1 MPSTRSNQPPSKNW
15 KKMARK
21 QQGAE
26 AKWDLTLE
34 IHKSLGSLGRVG
46 ILSGSSAMAAP
57 AWPSTHHSTSLETA
71 NPGVPPDGQVGFR
84 HVWCKQ
90 HQASQKPPEEL
101 QDSSAVGTG
110 KAGFP
115 LTSLGRMGRCR
126 PIPKRAACPSP
137 RRATGRLGWGF
148 LAEDLIPQADA
159 PCFHW
164 QWDVPQLC
172 LVSMHPTCIFGWS
185 MCCPNMHKERQTPG
199 FHTDACSQRQREKM
213 PLPRNA
219 KMLSTKQ
226 SRAGKVGPA
235 AANPNPEKPL
245 LQEESCQAKRSP
257 SSPQGGPKKRS
268 AFGDITNAHKNQVVA
283 GKKEAVKVAPHK
295 AQRAHAALGV
305 AKNNEINLKKS
316 MKKTPTTE
324 APTEP
329 KEDPVEEL
337 VPAQLPA
344 VEDIDK
350 EQLGDPYANAEYAKE
365 IFEYMR
371 EREEKFMLPDY
382 MAKQPDISGDMRA
395 ILVDWMV
402 EVQEN
407 FELNHETLYLAV
419 KLVDHYLVEVVSM
432 RDKLQLIGS
441 TAILIASKFEERCPP
456 CVDDFLYIC
465 DDAYK
470 REELIAMEM
479 SILSTLKFDINIPI
493 PYRFLRRFAK
503 CARAT
508 METLTLARFLCEMTL
523 QEYDYARES
532 PSKLAASC
540 LLLALTMKNLGGWTP
555 TLEYYSGY
563 RSQDLH
569 PLVKRLNFLL
579 TYQPHDKLKA
589 VRTKYSHRVFF
600 EVAKVTPMDM
610 LKLEEILKS
619 C

>member
-1 MPSTRSNQPPSKNW
+1 M
-15 KKMARK
+15 
-21 QQGAE
+21 
-26 AKWDLTLE
+26 
-34 IHKSLGSLGRVG
+34 
-46 ILSGSSAMAAP
+46 
-57 AWPSTHHSTSLETA
+57 
-71 NPGVPPDGQVGFR
+71 
-84 HVWCKQ
+84 
-90 HQASQKPPEEL
+90 
-101 QDSSAVGTG
+101 
-110 KAGFP
+110 
-115 LTSLGRMGRCR
+115 
-126 PIPKRAACPSP
+126 
-137 RRATGRLGWGF
+137 
-148 LAEDLIPQADA
+148 
-159 PCFHW
+159 
-164 QWDVPQLC
+164 
-172 LVSMHPTCIFGWS
+172 
-185 MCCPNMHKERQTPG
+185 
-199 FHTDACSQRQREKM
+199 ACSQRPRERM

-226 SRAGKVGPA
+226 SRAGKAGPA
-235 AANPNPEKPL
+235 AENVDPEK
-245 LQEESCQAKRSP
+245 EESCHAKRSS

-268 AFGDITNAHKNQVVA
+268 AFGDITNARKNQVVA
-283 GKKEAVKVAPHK
+283 GKKEAVKIAPPK
-295 AQRAHAALGV
+295 AQKAHNALGV

-316 MKKTPTTE
+316 MKKTPPT
-324 APTEP
+324 APAEP
-329 KEDPVEEL
+329 RVDPGPEKPVSVQEL
-337 VPAQLPA
+337 KPPEQRVPA

-371 EREEKFMLPDY
+371 EREEKFILPDY
-382 MAKQPDISGDMRA
+382 MEKQTDISGDMRA

-432 RDKLQLIGS
+432 REKLQLIGS

-563 RSQDLH
+563 SAQDLH

-579 TYQPHDKLKA
+579 TYQPRDKLNA
-589 VRTKYSHRVFF
+589 VRSKYSHRVFF

-610 LKLEEILKS
+610 LMLEETLTS
-619 C
+619 S

>member
-1 MPSTRSNQPPSKNW
+1 M
-15 KKMARK
+15 
-21 QQGAE
+21 
-26 AKWDLTLE
+26 
-34 IHKSLGSLGRVG
+34 
-46 ILSGSSAMAAP
+46 
-57 AWPSTHHSTSLETA
+57 
-71 NPGVPPDGQVGFR
+71 
-84 HVWCKQ
+84 
-90 HQASQKPPEEL
+90 
-101 QDSSAVGTG
+101 
-110 KAGFP
+110 
-115 LTSLGRMGRCR
+115 
-126 PIPKRAACPSP
+126 
-137 RRATGRLGWGF
+137 
-148 LAEDLIPQADA
+148 
-159 PCFHW
+159 
-164 QWDVPQLC
+164 
-172 LVSMHPTCIFGWS
+172 
-185 MCCPNMHKERQTPG
+185 
-199 FHTDACSQRQREKM
+199 ACSQRPRERM

-219 KMLSTKQ
+219 KMLAAKP
-226 SRAGKVGPA
+226 SRAGKGGPA
-235 AANPNPEKPL
+235 AENVDPEKPL
-245 LQEESCQAKRSP
+245 LQEESCHAKRSS

-268 AFGDITNAHKNQVVA
+268 AFGDITNARKNQVAA
-283 GKKEAVKVAPHK
+283 GKKEAVKVAPPKVQK
-295 AQRAHAALGV
+295 AHNALGV

-316 MKKTPTTE
+316 MKKTPPT
-324 APTEP
+324 APAEP
-329 KEDPVEEL
+329 KVDPVPEKLASVQEL
-337 VPAQLPA
+337 KPPEQRQVPA

-371 EREEKFMLPDY
+371 DREEKFMLPDY
-382 MAKQPDISGDMRA
+382 MEKQTDISGDMRA

-432 RDKLQLIGS
+432 REKLQLIGS

-563 RSQDLH
+563 SAQDLH

-579 TYQPHDKLKA
+579 TYQPRDKLNA
-589 VRTKYSHRVFF
+589 VRSKYSHRVFF

-610 LKLEEILKS
+610 LKLEERLTS
-619 C
+619 S

>member
-1 MPSTRSNQPPSKNW
+1 M
-15 KKMARK
+15 
-21 QQGAE
+21 
-26 AKWDLTLE
+26 
-34 IHKSLGSLGRVG
+34 
-46 ILSGSSAMAAP
+46 
-57 AWPSTHHSTSLETA
+57 
-71 NPGVPPDGQVGFR
+71 
-84 HVWCKQ
+84 
-90 HQASQKPPEEL
+90 
-101 QDSSAVGTG
+101 
-110 KAGFP
+110 
-115 LTSLGRMGRCR
+115 
-126 PIPKRAACPSP
+126 
-137 RRATGRLGWGF
+137 
-148 LAEDLIPQADA
+148 
-159 PCFHW
+159 
-164 QWDVPQLC
+164 
-172 LVSMHPTCIFGWS
+172 
-185 MCCPNMHKERQTPG
+185 
-199 FHTDACSQRQREKM
+199 ACSQRPRERM

-235 AANPNPEKPL
+235 AENVDPEK
-245 LQEESCQAKRSP
+245 EESCHAKRSS

-268 AFGDITNAHKNQVVA
+268 AFGDITNARKNQVVA
-283 GKKEAVKVAPHK
+283 GKKEAVKVAPPK
-295 AQRAHAALGV
+295 AQKAHNALGV

-316 MKKTPTTE
+316 MKKTPPT
-324 APTEP
+324 APAEP
-329 KEDPVEEL
+329 KVSPVPEKPESVQELKPHEER
-337 VPAQLPA
+337 VPA

-382 MAKQPDISGDMRA
+382 MEKQTDISGDMRA

-432 RDKLQLIGS
+432 REKLQLIGS

-563 RSQDLH
+563 SAQDLH

-579 TYQPHDKLKA
+579 TYQPRDKLNA
-589 VRTKYSHRVFF
+589 VRSKYSHRVFF

-610 LKLEEILKS
+610 LKLEEILTS
-619 C
+619 S

>member
-1 MPSTRSNQPPSKNW
+1 M
-15 KKMARK
+15 
-21 QQGAE
+21 
-26 AKWDLTLE
+26 
-34 IHKSLGSLGRVG
+34 
-46 ILSGSSAMAAP
+46 
-57 AWPSTHHSTSLETA
+57 
-71 NPGVPPDGQVGFR
+71 
-84 HVWCKQ
+84 
-90 HQASQKPPEEL
+90 
-101 QDSSAVGTG
+101 
-110 KAGFP
+110 
-115 LTSLGRMGRCR
+115 
-126 PIPKRAACPSP
+126 
-137 RRATGRLGWGF
+137 
-148 LAEDLIPQADA
+148 
-159 PCFHW
+159 
-164 QWDVPQLC
+164 
-172 LVSMHPTCIFGWS
+172 
-185 MCCPNMHKERQTPG
+185 
-199 FHTDACSQRQREKM
+199 ACSQRPRERM

-226 SRAGKVGPA
+226 SRAGKAGPA
-235 AANPNPEKPL
+235 AENVNPEKPL
-245 LQEESCQAKRSP
+245 LQEESCHAKRSS

-268 AFGDITNAHKNQVVA
+268 AFGDITNARKNQVVA
-283 GKKEAVKVAPHK
+283 GKKESAKVAPPK
-295 AQRAHAALGV
+295 AQRAHNTLGV

-316 MKKTPTTE
+316 TKKTPPP
-324 APTEP
+324 APAEP
-329 KEDPVEEL
+329 KEDPAPEKSVQEPKPPEQRQ
-337 VPAQLPA
+337 VPA

-382 MAKQPDISGDMRA
+382 MEKQTDISGDMRA

-432 RDKLQLIGS
+432 REKLQLIGS

-563 RSQDLH
+563 SAQDLH

-579 TYQPHDKLKA
+579 TYQPRDKLNA
-589 VRTKYSHRVFF
+589 VRSKYSHRVFF

-610 LKLEEILKS
+610 LKLEETLTS
-619 C
+619 S

>member
-1 MPSTRSNQPPSKNW
+1 M
-15 KKMARK
+15 
-21 QQGAE
+21 
-26 AKWDLTLE
+26 
-34 IHKSLGSLGRVG
+34 
-46 ILSGSSAMAAP
+46 
-57 AWPSTHHSTSLETA
+57 
-71 NPGVPPDGQVGFR
+71 
-84 HVWCKQ
+84 
-90 HQASQKPPEEL
+90 
-101 QDSSAVGTG
+101 
-110 KAGFP
+110 
-115 LTSLGRMGRCR
+115 
-126 PIPKRAACPSP
+126 
-137 RRATGRLGWGF
+137 
-148 LAEDLIPQADA
+148 
-159 PCFHW
+159 
-164 QWDVPQLC
+164 
-172 LVSMHPTCIFGWS
+172 
-185 MCCPNMHKERQTPG
+185 
-199 FHTDACSQRQREKM
+199 ACSQRPRERM

-219 KMLSTKQ
+219 KMLTTKQ
-226 SRAGKVGPA
+226 TRAGKAGPA
-235 AANPNPEKPL
+235 AENVDPEKD
-245 LQEESCQAKRSP
+245 ESCHAKRSS

-268 AFGDITNAHKNQVVA
+268 AFGDITNARKNQVVA
-283 GKKEAVKVAPHK
+283 GKKEAVKVAPPK
-295 AQRAHAALGV
+295 AQKAHNALGV

-316 MKKTPTTE
+316 MKKTPPT
-324 APTEP
+324 APAEPRVDPVPEKPVFVQEP
-329 KEDPVEEL
+329 KPPEQRQV
-337 VPAQLPA
+337 PA

-382 MAKQPDISGDMRA
+382 MEKQTDISGDMRA

-432 RDKLQLIGS
+432 REKLQLIGS

-563 RSQDLH
+563 SAQDLH

-579 TYQPHDKLKA
+579 TYQPRDKLNA
-589 VRTKYSHRVFF
+589 VRSKYSHRVFF

-610 LKLEEILKS
+610 LKLEETLTS
-619 C
+619 S

>member
-235 AANPNPEKPL
+235 AANPNPEK
-245 LQEESCQAKRSP
+245 EESCQAKRSP

>member
-1 MPSTRSNQPPSKNW
+1 M
-15 KKMARK
+15 
-21 QQGAE
+21 
-26 AKWDLTLE
+26 
-34 IHKSLGSLGRVG
+34 
-46 ILSGSSAMAAP
+46 
-57 AWPSTHHSTSLETA
+57 
-71 NPGVPPDGQVGFR
+71 
-84 HVWCKQ
+84 
-90 HQASQKPPEEL
+90 
-101 QDSSAVGTG
+101 
-110 KAGFP
+110 
-115 LTSLGRMGRCR
+115 
-126 PIPKRAACPSP
+126 
-137 RRATGRLGWGF
+137 
-148 LAEDLIPQADA
+148 
-159 PCFHW
+159 
-164 QWDVPQLC
+164 
-172 LVSMHPTCIFGWS
+172 
-185 MCCPNMHKERQTPG
+185 
-199 FHTDACSQRQREKM
+199 ACSQRPRERM

-219 KMLSTKQ
+219 KMLTTKQ

-235 AANPNPEKPL
+235 AENVDPEK
-245 LQEESCQAKRSP
+245 EESCHTKRSS

-268 AFGDITNAHKNQVVA
+268 AFGDITNACKNQVVA
-283 GKKEAVKVAPHK
+283 GKKEAVKVAPPK
-295 AQRAHAALGV
+295 AQKAHNALGV

-316 MKKTPTTE
+316 IKKTP
-324 APTEP
+324 PTASAEP
-329 KEDPVEEL
+329 KVNPVPEKPVSVEEL
-337 VPAQLPA
+337 KPPEERVPA

-371 EREEKFMLPDY
+371 EREEKFVLPDY
-382 MAKQPDISGDMRA
+382 MEKQTDISGDMRA

-432 RDKLQLIGS
+432 REKLQLIGS

-563 RSQDLH
+563 SAQDLH

-579 TYQPHDKLKA
+579 TYQPRDKLNA
-589 VRTKYSHRVFF
+589 VRSKYSHRVFF

-610 LKLEEILKS
+610 LKLEETLTS
-619 C
+619 S

>member
-1 MPSTRSNQPPSKNW
+1 
-15 KKMARK
+15 
-21 QQGAE
+21 
-26 AKWDLTLE
+26 
-34 IHKSLGSLGRVG
+34 
-46 ILSGSSAMAAP
+46 
-57 AWPSTHHSTSLETA
+57 
-71 NPGVPPDGQVGFR
+71 
-84 HVWCKQ
+84 
-90 HQASQKPPEEL
+90 
-101 QDSSAVGTG
+101 
-110 KAGFP
+110 
-115 LTSLGRMGRCR
+115 
-126 PIPKRAACPSP
+126 
-137 RRATGRLGWGF
+137 
-148 LAEDLIPQADA
+148 
-159 PCFHW
+159 
-164 QWDVPQLC
+164 
-172 LVSMHPTCIFGWS
+172 
-185 MCCPNMHKERQTPG
+185 
-199 FHTDACSQRQREKM
+199 M

-219 KMLSTKQ
+219 KMVSTKQ
-226 SRAGKVGPA
+226 PRAAKVGPSA
-235 AANPNPEKPL
+235 ENASPEK
-245 LQEESCQAKRSP
+245 EESCQAKRSP

-268 AFGDITNAHKNQVVA
+268 AFGDITNAHKNQVLA
-283 GKKEAVKVAPHK
+283 QKKEAVKVAPHK
-295 AQRAHAALGV
+295 AQRAHAALAV

-316 MKKTPTTE
+316 MKKTSPKE
-324 APTEP
+324 APAEP
-329 KEDPVEEL
+329 RQDPVPEEP
-337 VPAQLPA
+337 VPVQLPA

-350 EQLGDPYANAEYAKE
+350 GQLGDPYANAEYAKE

-371 EREEKFMLPDY
+371 GREEKFILPNY
-382 MAKQPDISGDMRA
+382 MENQTDISGDMRA

-402 EVQEN
+402 DVQEN

-419 KLVDHYLVEVVSM
+419 KLVDHYLVEVVST

-470 REELIAMEM
+470 REELIAMEI
-479 SILSTLKFDINIPI
+479 SILNTLKFDINIPI
-493 PYRFLRRFAK
+493 AYQFLRRFAK

-540 LLLALTMKNLGGWTP
+540 LLLALIMKNLGGWTP

-563 RSQDLH
+563 SSQDLH

-579 TYQPHDKLKA
+579 TYQPRDKLKA
-589 VRTKYSHRVFF
+589 VRTKYSNRVFF

>member
-1 MPSTRSNQPPSKNW
+1 M
-15 KKMARK
+15 
-21 QQGAE
+21 
-26 AKWDLTLE
+26 
-34 IHKSLGSLGRVG
+34 
-46 ILSGSSAMAAP
+46 
-57 AWPSTHHSTSLETA
+57 
-71 NPGVPPDGQVGFR
+71 
-84 HVWCKQ
+84 
-90 HQASQKPPEEL
+90 
-101 QDSSAVGTG
+101 
-110 KAGFP
+110 
-115 LTSLGRMGRCR
+115 
-126 PIPKRAACPSP
+126 
-137 RRATGRLGWGF
+137 
-148 LAEDLIPQADA
+148 
-159 PCFHW
+159 
-164 QWDVPQLC
+164 
-172 LVSMHPTCIFGWS
+172 
-185 MCCPNMHKERQTPG
+185 
-199 FHTDACSQRQREKM
+199 ACSQRPRERM

-219 KMLSTKQ
+219 KMLTTKQ

-235 AANPNPEKPL
+235 AENVDPEK
-245 LQEESCQAKRSP
+245 EESCHAKRSS

-268 AFGDITNAHKNQVVA
+268 AFGDITNARKNQVVA
-283 GKKEAVKVAPHK
+283 GKKEAVKVAPPK
-295 AQRAHAALGV
+295 AQKAHNALGM

-316 MKKTPTTE
+316 MKKTPPT
-324 APTEP
+324 APAEP
-329 KEDPVEEL
+329 KVNPVPEKPVSVQELKPPEER
-337 VPAQLPA
+337 VPA

-382 MAKQPDISGDMRA
+382 MEKQTDISGDMRA

-432 RDKLQLIGS
+432 REKLQLIGS

-493 PYRFLRRFAK
+493 AYRFLRRFAK

-563 RSQDLH
+563 SAQDLH

-579 TYQPHDKLKA
+579 TYQPRDKLNA
-589 VRTKYSHRVFF
+589 VRSKYSHRVFF

-610 LKLEEILKS
+610 LKLEETLTS
-619 C
+619 S

>member
-1 MPSTRSNQPPSKNW
+1 
-15 KKMARK
+15 
-21 QQGAE
+21 
-26 AKWDLTLE
+26 
-34 IHKSLGSLGRVG
+34 
-46 ILSGSSAMAAP
+46 
-57 AWPSTHHSTSLETA
+57 
-71 NPGVPPDGQVGFR
+71 
-84 HVWCKQ
+84 
-90 HQASQKPPEEL
+90 
-101 QDSSAVGTG
+101 
-110 KAGFP
+110 
-115 LTSLGRMGRCR
+115 
-126 PIPKRAACPSP
+126 
-137 RRATGRLGWGF
+137 
-148 LAEDLIPQADA
+148 
-159 PCFHW
+159 
-164 QWDVPQLC
+164 
-172 LVSMHPTCIFGWS
+172 
-185 MCCPNMHKERQTPG
+185 
-199 FHTDACSQRQREKM
+199 M

-219 KMLSTKQ
+219 KVLSTKQ
-226 SRAGKVGPA
+226 PRAGKVGPA
-235 AANPNPEKPL
+235 AENANPEK
-245 LQEESCQAKRSP
+245 EESCQAKRSP

-283 GKKEAVKVAPHK
+283 GKKEAMKVAPHK
-295 AQRAHAALGV
+295 AQKTHAALGV

-316 MKKTPTTE
+316 MKKTPPTE

-329 KEDPVEEL
+329 KEDPVPEEP
-337 VPAQLPA
+337 VPAQVPKPSKVPA

-371 EREEKFMLPDY
+371 GREEKFMLPNY
-382 MAKQPDISGDMRA
+382 MEKQPDISRDMRA

-579 TYQPHDKLKA
+579 TYQPRDKLKA

>member
-1 MPSTRSNQPPSKNW
+1 
-15 KKMARK
+15 MAC
-21 QQGAE
+21 
-26 AKWDLTLE
+26 
-34 IHKSLGSLGRVG
+34 S
-46 ILSGSSAMAAP
+46 
-57 AWPSTHHSTSLETA
+57 
-71 NPGVPPDGQVGFR
+71 
-84 HVWCKQ
+84 
-90 HQASQKPPEEL
+90 
-101 QDSSAVGTG
+101 
-110 KAGFP
+110 
-115 LTSLGRMGRCR
+115 
-126 PIPKRAACPSP
+126 
-137 RRATGRLGWGF
+137 RRT
-148 LAEDLIPQADA
+148 
-159 PCFHW
+159 
-164 QWDVPQLC
+164 
-172 LVSMHPTCIFGWS
+172 
-185 MCCPNMHKERQTPG
+185 KERTPLP
-199 FHTDACSQRQREKM
+199 RERT

-219 KMLSTKQ
+219 KMLATKQ
-226 SRAGKVGPA
+226 TRAGKVGPTA
-235 AANPNPEKPL
+235 ENVDPEK
-245 LQEESCQAKRSP
+245 EENCYAKRSS

-268 AFGDITNAHKNQVVA
+268 AFGDITNARKNQVVA
-283 GKKEAVKVAPHK
+283 GKKEAVKVAPPK
-295 AQRAHAALGV
+295 AQKAQGTLGV

-316 MKKTPTTE
+316 MKKTPPK
-324 APTEP
+324 APSEPEVDPVPEKPVPVQELKPP
-329 KEDPVEEL
+329 KERQV
-337 VPAQLPA
+337 PA

-350 EQLGDPYANAEYAKE
+350 EQLGDPYASAEYAKD

-382 MAKQPDISGDMRA
+382 MEKQPDITGDMRA

-432 RDKLQLIGS
+432 REKLQLIGS

-470 REELIAMEM
+470 REELLAMEM

-563 RSQDLH
+563 SAQDLH

-579 TYQPHDKLKA
+579 TYQPRDKLNT
-589 VRTKYSHRVFF
+589 VRSKYSHRVFF
-600 EVAKVTPMDM
+600 EVAKLAPMDM
-610 LKLEEILKS
+610 LKLEKTLTS

>member
-1 MPSTRSNQPPSKNW
+1 
-15 KKMARK
+15 MAC
-21 QQGAE
+21 
-26 AKWDLTLE
+26 
-34 IHKSLGSLGRVG
+34 S
-46 ILSGSSAMAAP
+46 
-57 AWPSTHHSTSLETA
+57 
-71 NPGVPPDGQVGFR
+71 
-84 HVWCKQ
+84 
-90 HQASQKPPEEL
+90 
-101 QDSSAVGTG
+101 
-110 KAGFP
+110 
-115 LTSLGRMGRCR
+115 
-126 PIPKRAACPSP
+126 
-137 RRATGRLGWGF
+137 RRT
-148 LAEDLIPQADA
+148 
-159 PCFHW
+159 
-164 QWDVPQLC
+164 
-172 LVSMHPTCIFGWS
+172 
-185 MCCPNMHKERQTPG
+185 KERTPLP
-199 FHTDACSQRQREKM
+199 RERT

-219 KMLSTKQ
+219 KMLATKQ
-226 SRAGKVGPA
+226 TRAGKVGPTA
-235 AANPNPEKPL
+235 ENVDPEK
-245 LQEESCQAKRSP
+245 EENCYAKRSS

-268 AFGDITNAHKNQVVA
+268 AFGDITNARKNQVVA
-283 GKKEAVKVAPHK
+283 GKKEAVKVAPPK
-295 AQRAHAALGV
+295 AQKAQGTLGV

-316 MKKTPTTE
+316 MKKTPPK
-324 APTEP
+324 APSEPEVDPVPEKPVPVQELKPP
-329 KEDPVEEL
+329 KERQV
-337 VPAQLPA
+337 PA

-350 EQLGDPYANAEYAKE
+350 EQLGDPYASAEYAKD

-382 MAKQPDISGDMRA
+382 MEKQPDITGDMRA

-432 RDKLQLIGS
+432 REKLQLIGS

-470 REELIAMEM
+470 REELLAMEM

-563 RSQDLH
+563 SAQDLH

-579 TYQPHDKLKA
+579 TYQPRDKLNT
-589 VRTKYSHRVFF
+589 VRSKYSHRVFF
-600 EVAKVTPMDM
+600 EVAKLAPMDM
-610 LKLEEILKS
+610 LKLEKALTS